1 MFFLH
6 DERALVVLY
15 LQTSSMS
22 YDSGGSTFGGG
33 FCRGGDG
40 IKTGDTSGGLRSGDG
55 LAGAGGGTASDTND
69 TFSSPPFRG
78 GLGRSGGVGGVHDPY
93 YNFADHVDVVDQQY
107 EKGRQLSHGFATT
120 QHQPYQFAN
129 TSRSPRGGAGRG
141 AGRGAADSVRVC
153 VPKRPRPSYTSDD
166 DVQPTRAFGASPGT
180 KRALSEMMANDLL
193 RLNVSP
199 TGGSGGSGA
208 HQALSADA
216 RGGLSSS
223 TGAGPGPGGWHHAA
237 REPGKGRGQGQ
248 DNGGDAS
255 LTSRGFSIPPSC
267 DGGGGDSGGGDGGWP
282 ISPLSPPSSDVL
294 GVPLAVGGGGAHGS
308 IQAPPSLFGL
318 LPVGTTAGGEC
329 ALTVP
334 HGMET
339 RGRDATTVWMSITAG
354 GGICSHAHH
363 GSAPDGVEFD
373 ASDEQLTMMT
383 PAKSSVNGKFG
394 PSSGSG
400 EFETTNMQSPT
411 SPRGGAQVVFT
422 PQPQQQLVLP
432 ELMLRRRSALSQQL
446 GGSLTTG
453 LPVLG
458 TLNMPSSNF
467 LLGCGGTA
475 GDNSTM
481 PSSPSADVSPRADL
495 RKQAILKR
503 ASFHVHPNY
512 SRQSLSL
519 SPRNGLHYSQ
529 PGGFNPSATSPTSPS
544 SLTQLLLATST
555 VANSRDGKFIE
566 HAINA
571 DDGRDTSQ
579 TGGSHDFDMDTPII
593 G

>member
-1 MFFLH
+1 
-6 DERALVVLY
+6 
-15 LQTSSMS
+15 MS
-22 YDSGGSTFGGG
+22 YDSGGSTCGGR

-40 IKTGDTSGGLRSGDG
+40 IKTDDTSGGLRSGDG
-55 LAGAGGGTASDTND
+55 FAGAGGGTASDTND
-69 TFSSPPFRG
+69 TFTSPPFRG
-78 GLGRSGGVGGVHDPY
+78 GLGRSGGGGGVHNPY
-93 YNFADHVDVVDQQY
+93 YNFADHVDVVEQQY
-107 EKGRQLSHGFATT
+107 EKERQLSHGFATA

-153 VPKRPRPSYTSDD
+153 ILKRPRPSYTSDD

-199 TGGSGGSGA
+199 TGASGGSGA
-208 HQALSADA
+208 HQAMSPDA
-216 RGGLSSS
+216 HGGLSSS
-223 TGAGPGPGGWHHAA
+223 TGAGSRPGVWHHAA
-237 REPGKGRGQGQ
+237 LGAGKGRGQGQ

-255 LTSRGFSIPPSC
+255 LTSGGFSIPPSC

-282 ISPLSPPSSDVL
+282 ISPLSTSLSDVL
-294 GVPLAVGGGGAHGS
+294 GVPLAVGGRGAHGS
-308 IQAPPSLFGL
+308 IQAPPSPFGL
-318 LPVGTTAGGEC
+318 LPVGATAGGGY

-334 HGMET
+334 GGIQSSMQT
-339 RGRDATTVWMSITAG
+339 RGRDATTVLMSIEAG
-354 GGICSHAHH
+354 GGICSHCHH

-373 ASDEQLTMMT
+373 ASEEQLTMMT
-383 PAKSSVNGKFG
+383 PAKSPVSGKFG

-400 EFETTNMQSPT
+400 EFETTYLQSST
-411 SPRGGAQVVFT
+411 TPRGGTQVVFT

-446 GGSLTTG
+446 GGSLPTG

-467 LLGCGGTA
+467 LLGSGGTT

-481 PSSPSADVSPRADL
+481 TPSSPSADMSPRSDL

-503 ASFHVHPNY
+503 ASFHVHANY
-512 SRQSLSL
+512 TRQSLSP
-519 SPRNGLHYSQ
+519 SPRNGSQ
-529 PGGFNPSATSPTSPS
+529 YLQSGGFNPSATTPTSPP
-544 SLTQLLLATST
+544 SLTHLMLATST
-555 VANSRDGKFIE
+555 VAISRDGKMID

-571 DDGRDTSQ
+571 DDGQDNSQ
-579 TGGSHDFDMDTPII
+579 TDGSHDFDMDTPII